1 MATSS
6 ILGGERAP
14 SHPDGRGAN
23 RLGPSDS
30 SDSGSDALGE
40 LSSEALE
47 SDSDRYGTGDRASVN
62 PRDSAMAAD
71 VRPDHIER
79 ESADALDAA
88 SVSIEDGGAEVSE
101 LAVDEDDEASED
113 E

>member
-1 MATSS
+1 MANSS

-14 SHPDGRGAN
+14 SHPAGKGAD

-40 LSSEALE
+40 FSSEALE
-47 SDSDRYGTGDRASVN
+47 SDSDRAGTGDRASVN

-79 ESADALDAA
+79 ESPDALDAA
-88 SVSIEDGGAEVSE
+88 AVSLDDGSAEVAE
-101 LAVDEDDEASED
+101 LAVDEDDESED